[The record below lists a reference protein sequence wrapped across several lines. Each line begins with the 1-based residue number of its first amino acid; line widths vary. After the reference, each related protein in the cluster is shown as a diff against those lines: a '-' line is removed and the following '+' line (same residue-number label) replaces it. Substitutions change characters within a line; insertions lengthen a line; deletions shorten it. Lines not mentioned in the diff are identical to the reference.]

1 MALSLVFFSVFF
13 DKKLPKIWRGYYA
26 LHKQGLLSCY
36 TIAIFLVSLING
48 WIMTVSPTSGFMSFL
63 RINDGAHDNADHH
76 INNKTKQFHQI
87 VRTQIAKDIEVLFA
101 YAKLPS
107 PLLDACQYVMTGQ
120 GKLVRPLLVASAFAS
135 VNDDRWQSKAQ
146 PISPDISETMTQGNT
161 ANPLLENL
169 LENDSDYDM
178 ARRAA
183 LAVEL
188 LHTYSLVHDDLPC
201 MDDDALRRGQPTAHI
216 VFTEATAL
224 LAGDVLQTL
233 AFEVLTA
240 ELPTF
245 APFDAVIASQLLAV
259 FAPRA
264 RRMVSG
270 QTLDLN
276 AEANPDITQ
285 SQLEAVHRDKTGALI
300 EAAMLMGGICAGA
313 TAQTRM
319 ALQECAQHIGLA
331 FQVQDDILDV
341 TTSTD
346 TLGKPAGSDE
356 KLDKSTYV
364 KLMGVEQA
372 TSYAQSLFND
382 GRAAILR
389 ELSGSKDTN
398 ALLALI
404 EWLWSRKK

>member
-1 MALSLVFFSVFF
+1 
-13 DKKLPKIWRGYYA
+13 
-26 LHKQGLLSCY
+26 
-36 TIAIFLVSLING
+36 
-48 WIMTVSPTSGFMSFL
+48 MTVSVSTSSTNTPSLMPARLVSFAGF
-63 RINDGAHDNADHH
+63 DN
-76 INNKTKQFHQI
+76 NTEQFHSA
-87 VRTQIAKDIEVLFA
+87 VRAQLSQDIEVLFA
-101 YAKLPS
+101 YAELPS
-107 PLLDACQYVMTGQ
+107 PLIDACRYVMTGQ
-120 GKLVRPLLVASAFAS
+120 GKLVRPLLVASAFDS
-135 VNDDRWQSKAQ
+135 VNQSNANDGANDNVNDSANNNVSNDDESADKSTDRRTTYNS
-146 PISPDISETMTQGNT
+146 D
-161 ANPLLENL
+161 LESL

-178 ARRAA
+178 CRRAA

-201 MDDDALRRGQPTAHI
+201 MDDDELRRGQPTAHI
-216 VFTEATAL
+216 VFEESTAL

-245 APFDAVIASQLLAV
+245 APFDSAIASQLIAI

-270 QTLDLN
+270 QMLDLN
-276 AEANPDITQ
+276 AEATTGISQ
-285 SQLEAVHRDKTGALI
+285 SDLEAIHRDKTGALI

-313 TAQTRM
+313 TAPQRM

-382 GRAAILR
+382 GRAAIIRELSSR
-389 ELSGSKDTN
+389 ELSGKKDSANNN

-404 EWLWSRKK
+404 EWLWARKK

>member
-1 MALSLVFFSVFF
+1 MSV
-13 DKKLPKIWRGYYA
+13 
-26 LHKQGLLSCY
+26 S
-36 TIAIFLVSLING
+36 S
-48 WIMTVSPTSGFMSFL
+48 TSSVVPVNFIPFH
-63 RINDGAHDNADHH
+63 N
-76 INNKTKQFHQI
+76 TEQFHHE
-87 VRTQIAKDIEVLFA
+87 VRAQLTQDIEVLFA
-101 YAKLPS
+101 YAELPS
-107 PLLDACQYVMTGQ
+107 PLLDACRYVMTGN
-120 GKLVRPLLVASAFAS
+120 GKLVRPLLVASAFS
-135 VNDDRWQSKAQ
+135 STYSHNDTDNATYNNNS
-146 PISPDISETMTQGNT
+146 M
-161 ANPLLENL
+161 ANDNGLEALLES
-169 LENDSDYDM
+169 DSDYDM
-178 ARRAA
+178 CRRAA

-216 VFTEATAL
+216 VFAESTAL

-245 APFDAVIASQLLAV
+245 APFDAAIASQLFAI

-270 QTLDLN
+270 QMLDLN
-276 AEANPDITQ
+276 AEARNDITQ
-285 SQLEAVHRDKTGALI
+285 DDLEAIHRDKTGALI

-313 TAQTRM
+313 TAPQRM

-389 ELSGSKDTN
+389 EFSDRELGDSKDN
-398 ALLALI
+398 DALIALI
-404 EWLWSRKK
+404 EWLWARKK

>member
-1 MALSLVFFSVFF
+1 
-13 DKKLPKIWRGYYA
+13 
-26 LHKQGLLSCY
+26 
-36 TIAIFLVSLING
+36 
-48 WIMTVSPTSGFMSFL
+48 MTVSSVPRFVPFNNFESFHSLL
-63 RINDGAHDNADHH
+63 RAQLA
-76 INNKTKQFHQI
+76 Q
-87 VRTQIAKDIEVLFA
+87 DIDALFA
-101 YAKLPS
+101 YAQLPS
-107 PLLDACQYVMTGQ
+107 PLADACRYVMTGE
-120 GKLVRPLLVASAFAS
+120 GKLVRPLLVASAFVSIKTAS
-135 VNDDRWQSKAQ
+135 VNAPNKSPATELADTTDENETDNSDSLDNLDR
-146 PISPDISETMTQGNT
+146 
-161 ANPLLENL
+161 LLH
-169 LENDSDYDM
+169 DQAHYDM
-178 ARRAA
+178 CRRAA

-216 VFTEATAL
+216 VFAEATAL

-233 AFEVLTA
+233 AFEILTA
-240 ELPTF
+240 EIPTF
-245 APFDAVIASQLLAV
+245 APFDAQIASDLSAI

-270 QTLDLN
+270 QMLDLN
-276 AEANPDITQ
+276 AEANNNI
-285 SQLEAVHRDKTGALI
+285 SQDDLEAIHRDKTGALI

-313 TAQTRM
+313 TAPQRM

-364 KLMGVEQA
+364 KLMGVAAA
-372 TSYAQSLFND
+372 TDYAQSLFDN
-382 GRAAILR
+382 GRAAITR
-389 ELSGSKDTN
+389 ELGDKRDN
-398 ALLALI
+398 DALLELI

>member
-1 MALSLVFFSVFF
+1 
-13 DKKLPKIWRGYYA
+13 
-26 LHKQGLLSCY
+26 
-36 TIAIFLVSLING
+36 
-48 WIMTVSPTSGFMSFL
+48 MTVSTSSNNTPSLMPTRLVSFAGF
-63 RINDGAHDNADHH
+63 DN
-76 INNKTKQFHQI
+76 NTEQFHSA
-87 VRTQIAKDIEVLFA
+87 VRAQLSQDIEVLFA
-101 YAKLPS
+101 YAELPS
-107 PLLDACQYVMTGQ
+107 PLIDACRYVMTGQ
-120 GKLVRPLLVASAFAS
+120 GKLVRPLLVASAFDSANHS
-135 VNDDRWQSKAQ
+135 NANDGANDNVNVNDSANNNVSNDDESADKSTDRRTTYNS
-146 PISPDISETMTQGNT
+146 D
-161 ANPLLENL
+161 LESL

-178 ARRAA
+178 CRRAA

-201 MDDDALRRGQPTAHI
+201 MDDDELRRGQPTAHI
-216 VFTEATAL
+216 VFEESTAL

-245 APFDAVIASQLLAV
+245 APFDSAIASQLIAI

-270 QTLDLN
+270 QMLDLN
-276 AEANPDITQ
+276 AEATTGISQ
-285 SQLEAVHRDKTGALI
+285 SDLEAIHRDKTGALI

-313 TAQTRM
+313 TAPQRM

-382 GRAAILR
+382 GRAAIIRELSSR
-389 ELSGSKDTN
+389 ELSGKKDSADNN

>member
-1 MALSLVFFSVFF
+1 
-13 DKKLPKIWRGYYA
+13 
-26 LHKQGLLSCY
+26 
-36 TIAIFLVSLING
+36 
-48 WIMTVSPTSGFMSFL
+48 MTVSVSTSSTNTPSLMPTRLVSFAGF
-63 RINDGAHDNADHH
+63 DN
-76 INNKTKQFHQI
+76 NTEQFHSA
-87 VRTQIAKDIEVLFA
+87 VRAQLSQDIEVLFA
-101 YAKLPS
+101 YAELPS
-107 PLLDACQYVMTGQ
+107 PLIDACRYVMTGQ
-120 GKLVRPLLVASAFAS
+120 GKLVRPLLVASAFDS
-135 VNDDRWQSKAQ
+135 VNQSNANDGANDNVNVNDSANNNVSNDDESADKSTDRRTTYNS
-146 PISPDISETMTQGNT
+146 D
-161 ANPLLENL
+161 LESL

-178 ARRAA
+178 CRRAA

-201 MDDDALRRGQPTAHI
+201 MDDDELRRGQPTAHI
-216 VFTEATAL
+216 VFEESTAL

-245 APFDAVIASQLLAV
+245 APFDSAIASQLIAI

-270 QTLDLN
+270 QMLDLN
-276 AEANPDITQ
+276 AEATIGISQ
-285 SQLEAVHRDKTGALI
+285 SDLEAIHRDKTGALI

-313 TAQTRM
+313 TAPQRM
-319 ALQECAQHIGLA
+319 ALQDCAQHIGLA

-382 GRAAILR
+382 GRAAIIRELSSR
-389 ELSGSKDTN
+389 ELSGKKDSANNN

>member
-1 MALSLVFFSVFF
+1 
-13 DKKLPKIWRGYYA
+13 
-26 LHKQGLLSCY
+26 
-36 TIAIFLVSLING
+36 
-48 WIMTVSPTSGFMSFL
+48 MTVSLTSSTTSTGVIPSNLVSFQS
-63 RINDGAHDNADHH
+63 
-76 INNKTKQFHQI
+76 TEQFHGA
-87 VRTQIAKDIEVLFA
+87 VREQLAQDIEVLLA

-107 PLLDACQYVMTGQ
+107 PLVDACRYVMTGQ
-120 GKLVRPLLVASAFAS
+120 GKLVRPLMVASAFAS
-135 VNDDRWQSKAQ
+135 INSSNNALTDEPNDD
-146 PISPDISETMTQGNT
+146 IDDIDTLDTDLD
-161 ANPLLENL
+161 AL

-178 ARRAA
+178 SRRAA

-201 MDDDALRRGQPTAHI
+201 MDDDELRRGQPTAHI
-216 VFTEATAL
+216 AFDEATAL

-240 ELPTF
+240 EMPTF
-245 APFDAVIASQLLAV
+245 APFDANIASQLMAI

-270 QTLDLN
+270 QMLDLN
-276 AEANPDITQ
+276 AEASANIVQDD
-285 SQLEAVHRDKTGALI
+285 LEAIHRDKTGALI
-300 EAAMLMGGICAGA
+300 EAAMLMGGVCAGA
-313 TAQTRM
+313 TAPQRM

-331 FQVQDDILDV
+331 FQVQDDVLDV
-341 TTSTD
+341 TMTTD

-364 KLMGVEQA
+364 KLMGVDDA
-372 TSYAQSLFND
+372 TSYAQSLFNE
-382 GRAAILR
+382 GRAAISHELNSR
-389 ELSGSKDTN
+389 ELSDNEDNIGTAND

>member
-1 MALSLVFFSVFF
+1 
-13 DKKLPKIWRGYYA
+13 
-26 LHKQGLLSCY
+26 
-36 TIAIFLVSLING
+36 
-48 WIMTVSPTSGFMSFL
+48 MTVSPTPRVMSF
-63 RINDGAHDNADHH
+63 NSFNSSVNNNTDHDFS
-76 INNKTKQFHQI
+76 NKTEQFHHA
-87 VRTQIAKDIEVLFA
+87 VRAQLAQDIDVLFA
-101 YAKLPS
+101 YAELPS
-107 PLLDACQYVMTGQ
+107 PLIDACRYVMTGQ
-120 GKLVRPLLVASAFAS
+120 GKLVRPLLVASAFDS
-135 VNDDRWQSKAQ
+135 VNQSNTNGHFNDNINNSNADNNINNIASNNNESADDEHLDKEVNQN
-146 PISPDISETMTQGNT
+146 G
-161 ANPLLENL
+161 ANQNNDLESL

-201 MDDDALRRGQPTAHI
+201 MDDDDLRRGQPTAHI
-216 VFTEATAL
+216 VFEESTAL

-245 APFDAVIASQLLAV
+245 APFDADIASQLIAI

-270 QTLDLN
+270 QMLDLN
-276 AEANPDITQ
+276 AEASTDITQ
-285 SQLEAVHRDKTGALI
+285 SDLEAIHRDKTGALI

-313 TAQTRM
+313 TAPQRM

-382 GRAAILR
+382 GRAAIIRELSSR
-389 ELSGSKDTN
+389 ELSGKKDSANNN

>member
-1 MALSLVFFSVFF
+1 
-13 DKKLPKIWRGYYA
+13 
-26 LHKQGLLSCY
+26 
-36 TIAIFLVSLING
+36 
-48 WIMTVSPTSGFMSFL
+48 MTVSVSTSSTNTPSLMPARLVSFAGF
-63 RINDGAHDNADHH
+63 DN
-76 INNKTKQFHQI
+76 NTEQFHSA
-87 VRTQIAKDIEVLFA
+87 VRAQLSQDIEVLFA
-101 YAKLPS
+101 YAELPS
-107 PLLDACQYVMTGQ
+107 PLIDACRYVMTGQ
-120 GKLVRPLLVASAFAS
+120 GKLVRPLLVASAFDS
-135 VNDDRWQSKAQ
+135 VNQSNANDGANDNVNVNDSANNNVSNDDESADKSTDRRTTYNS
-146 PISPDISETMTQGNT
+146 D
-161 ANPLLENL
+161 LESL

-178 ARRAA
+178 CRRAA

-201 MDDDALRRGQPTAHI
+201 MDDDELRRGQPTAHI
-216 VFTEATAL
+216 VFEESTAL

-245 APFDAVIASQLLAV
+245 APFDSAIASQLIAI

-270 QTLDLN
+270 QMLDLN
-276 AEANPDITQ
+276 AEATTGISQ
-285 SQLEAVHRDKTGALI
+285 SDLEAIHRDKTGALI

-313 TAQTRM
+313 TAPQRM

-382 GRAAILR
+382 GRAAIIRELSSR
-389 ELSGSKDTN
+389 ELSGKKDSANNN

>member
-1 MALSLVFFSVFF
+1 
-13 DKKLPKIWRGYYA
+13 
-26 LHKQGLLSCY
+26 
-36 TIAIFLVSLING
+36 
-48 WIMTVSPTSGFMSFL
+48 MTVSPTPSATSFGFIPFNSVSFQ
-63 RINDGAHDNADHH
+63 N
-76 INNKTKQFHQI
+76 TEQFHGA
-87 VRTQIAKDIEVLFA
+87 VRTQLAHDIEVLFA
-101 YAKLPS
+101 YAELPS
-107 PLLDACQYVMTGQ
+107 PLVDACLYVMTGH
-120 GKLVRPLLVASAFAS
+120 GKLVRPLLVASTFAS
-135 VNDDRWQSKAQ
+135 VNHSNTNETANDAYK
-146 PISPDISETMTQGNT
+146 SPDKETKQDKD
-161 ANPLLENL
+161 LETL

-178 ARRAA
+178 SRRAA

-201 MDDDALRRGQPTAHI
+201 MDDDELRRGQPTCHI
-216 VFTEATAL
+216 AFDEAAAL

-240 ELPTF
+240 EMPTF
-245 APFDAVIASQLLAV
+245 AHFDANIASQLLAI

-264 RRMVSG
+264 RRMVAG
-270 QTLDLN
+270 QMLDLN
-276 AEANPDITQ
+276 AEASTDI
-285 SQLEAVHRDKTGALI
+285 SQENLEAIHRDKTGALI

-313 TAQTRM
+313 TAPQRM

-346 TLGKPAGSDE
+346 MLGKPAGSDE

-364 KLMGVEQA
+364 KLMGVDDA
-372 TSYAQSLFND
+372 TSYAQSLFDD
-382 GRAAILR
+382 GRAAISR
-389 ELSGSKDTN
+389 ELSDNQDNIGKNND

>member
-1 MALSLVFFSVFF
+1 
-13 DKKLPKIWRGYYA
+13 
-26 LHKQGLLSCY
+26 
-36 TIAIFLVSLING
+36 
-48 WIMTVSPTSGFMSFL
+48 
-63 RINDGAHDNADHH
+63 
-76 INNKTKQFHQI
+76 
-87 VRTQIAKDIEVLFA
+87 
-101 YAKLPS
+101 
-107 PLLDACQYVMTGQ
+107 
-120 GKLVRPLLVASAFAS
+120 LVRPLMVASAFAS
-135 VNDDRWQSKAQ
+135 INGSNNSSNNERADERNDDIDTLDTELDA
-146 PISPDISETMTQGNT
+146 
-161 ANPLLENL
+161 L
-169 LENDSDYDM
+169 LENDADYDM

-201 MDDDALRRGQPTAHI
+201 MDDDELRRGQPTAHI
-216 VFTEATAL
+216 AFDEATAL

-240 ELPTF
+240 EMPTF
-245 APFDAVIASQLLAV
+245 APFDAAIASQLLAI

-270 QTLDLN
+270 QMLDLN
-276 AEANPDITQ
+276 AESSASIVQGD
-285 SQLEAVHRDKTGALI
+285 LEAIHRDKTGALI
-300 EAAMLMGGICAGA
+300 EAAMLMGGVCAGA
-313 TAQTRM
+313 TAPQRM

-331 FQVQDDILDV
+331 FQVQDDVLDV
-341 TTSTD
+341 TMTTD

-364 KLMGVEQA
+364 KLMGVDDA

-382 GRAAILR
+382 GRAAISH
-389 ELSGSKDTN
+389 ELYRLSDNEDNIGTAND

>member
-1 MALSLVFFSVFF
+1 
-13 DKKLPKIWRGYYA
+13 
-26 LHKQGLLSCY
+26 
-36 TIAIFLVSLING
+36 
-48 WIMTVSPTSGFMSFL
+48 MTVSVSTSSTNTPSLMPARLVSFAGF
-63 RINDGAHDNADHH
+63 DN
-76 INNKTKQFHQI
+76 NTEQFHSA
-87 VRTQIAKDIEVLFA
+87 VRAQLAQDIEVLFA
-101 YAKLPS
+101 YAELPS
-107 PLLDACQYVMTGQ
+107 PLIDACRYVMTGQ
-120 GKLVRPLLVASAFAS
+120 GKLVRPLLVASAFDS
-135 VNDDRWQSKAQ
+135 VNQSNANANENTDKSIDDKNS
-146 PISPDISETMTQGNT
+146 MGN
-161 ANPLLENL
+161 ADGLEAL

-178 ARRAA
+178 CRRAA

-201 MDDDALRRGQPTAHI
+201 MDDDELRRGQPTAHI
-216 VFTEATAL
+216 VFAESTAL

-240 ELPTF
+240 DLPTF
-245 APFDAVIASQLLAV
+245 APYDSAIASQLIAI

-264 RRMVSG
+264 RRMVAG
-270 QTLDLN
+270 QMLDLN
-276 AEANPDITQ
+276 AEASTDITQ
-285 SQLEAVHRDKTGALI
+285 SDLEAIHRDKTGALI

-313 TAQTRM
+313 TAPQRI
-319 ALQECAQHIGLA
+319 ALQDCAQHIGLA

-372 TSYAQSLFND
+372 THYAQSLFND
-382 GRAAILR
+382 GRAALNRELNSR
-389 ELSGSKDTN
+389 ELSANKDTN

>member
-1 MALSLVFFSVFF
+1 
-13 DKKLPKIWRGYYA
+13 
-26 LHKQGLLSCY
+26 
-36 TIAIFLVSLING
+36 
-48 WIMTVSPTSGFMSFL
+48 MTVSPASTSMPSPMSSTTASNTVSTTVPF
-63 RINDGAHDNADHH
+63 ASF
-76 INNKTKQFHQI
+76 NNNTEQFHSA
-87 VRTQIAKDIEVLFA
+87 VRAQLAQDIEMLFA
-101 YAKLPS
+101 YAELPS
-107 PLLDACQYVMTGQ
+107 PLLDACRYVMTGQ
-120 GKLVRPLLVASAFAS
+120 GKLVRPLLVASAFDS
-135 VNDDRWQSKAQ
+135 VNRSNANDDVNRADEYVDKSTDKEAKQIQQNS
-146 PISPDISETMTQGNT
+146 D
-161 ANPLLENL
+161 LESL

-201 MDDDALRRGQPTAHI
+201 MDDDELRRGQPTAHI
-216 VFTEATAL
+216 VFAESTAL

-245 APFDAVIASQLLAV
+245 APYDSAIASQLIAI

-270 QTLDLN
+270 QMLDLN
-276 AEANPDITQ
+276 AEASANI
-285 SQLEAVHRDKTGALI
+285 SQDDLEAIHRDKTGALI

-313 TAQTRM
+313 TAPQRI
-319 ALQECAQHIGLA
+319 ALQDCAQHIGLA

-372 TSYAQSLFND
+372 THYAQSLFND
-382 GRAAILR
+382 GRAAIIRELSSR
-389 ELSGSKDTN
+389 ELSGKKDSADTN

-404 EWLWSRKK
+404 NWLWSRKK

>member
-1 MALSLVFFSVFF
+1 
-13 DKKLPKIWRGYYA
+13 
-26 LHKQGLLSCY
+26 
-36 TIAIFLVSLING
+36 
-48 WIMTVSPTSGFMSFL
+48 MTVSPASTSMPSPMSSTTASNTVSTTVPF
-63 RINDGAHDNADHH
+63 ASF
-76 INNKTKQFHQI
+76 NNNTEQFHSA
-87 VRTQIAKDIEVLFA
+87 VRTQLAQDIEMLFA
-101 YAKLPS
+101 YAELPS
-107 PLLDACQYVMTGQ
+107 PLLDACRYVMTGT
-120 GKLVRPLLVASAFAS
+120 GKLVRPLLVASAFDS
-135 VNDDRWQSKAQ
+135 VNQSNANDDINRADEYVDKSTDKEAKQIQQNS
-146 PISPDISETMTQGNT
+146 D
-161 ANPLLENL
+161 LESL

-201 MDDDALRRGQPTAHI
+201 MDDDELRRGQPTAHI
-216 VFTEATAL
+216 VFAESTAL

-233 AFEVLTA
+233 AFEILTA

-245 APFDAVIASQLLAV
+245 APYDSAIASQLIAI

-270 QTLDLN
+270 QMLDLN
-276 AEANPDITQ
+276 AEASTGI
-285 SQLEAVHRDKTGALI
+285 SQDDLEAIHRDKTGALI

-313 TAQTRM
+313 TAPQRI

-372 TSYAQSLFND
+372 TRYAQSLFND
-382 GRAAILR
+382 GRAAIIRELSSR
-389 ELSGSKDTN
+389 ELSGKKDSADTN

>member
-1 MALSLVFFSVFF
+1 
-13 DKKLPKIWRGYYA
+13 
-26 LHKQGLLSCY
+26 
-36 TIAIFLVSLING
+36 
-48 WIMTVSPTSGFMSFL
+48 MTVSLTSRMTSTGFTPFDFVSFQS
-63 RINDGAHDNADHH
+63 
-76 INNKTKQFHQI
+76 TEQFHGA
-87 VRTQIAKDIEVLFA
+87 VREQLAQDIEVLFA

-107 PLLDACQYVMTGQ
+107 PLVDACRYVMTGQ
-120 GKLVRPLLVASAFAS
+120 GKLVRPLMVASAFAS
-135 VNDDRWQSKAQ
+135 INGSNSEHMDKYTDSVEPSTESSLHTDRTLDTDLDA
-146 PISPDISETMTQGNT
+146 
-161 ANPLLENL
+161 LLES
-169 LENDSDYDM
+169 DSDYDM
-178 ARRAA
+178 SRRAA

-216 VFTEATAL
+216 VFDEATAL

-245 APFDAVIASQLLAV
+245 APFDTDIASQLLAV

-270 QTLDLN
+270 QMLDLN
-276 AEANPDITQ
+276 AEASRNIVQED
-285 SQLEAVHRDKTGALI
+285 LEAIHRDKTGALI

-313 TAQTRM
+313 TAPQRI
-319 ALQECAQHIGLA
+319 ALQDCAQHIGLA
-331 FQVQDDILDV
+331 FQVQDDVLDV
-341 TTSTD
+341 TMTTD

-364 KLMGVEQA
+364 KLMGVDEA
-372 TSYAQSLFND
+372 TSYAQSLFIE
-382 GRAAILR
+382 GRAAISR
-389 ELSGSKDTN
+389 ELIRAEPSDDGIPSSTDDNVDTHN
-398 ALLALI
+398 DALLALI

>member
-1 MALSLVFFSVFF
+1 
-13 DKKLPKIWRGYYA
+13 
-26 LHKQGLLSCY
+26 
-36 TIAIFLVSLING
+36 
-48 WIMTVSPTSGFMSFL
+48 MTVSPASTSMPSPMSSTTASNTVSTTVPF
-63 RINDGAHDNADHH
+63 ASF
-76 INNKTKQFHQI
+76 NNNTEQFHSA
-87 VRTQIAKDIEVLFA
+87 VRAQLAQDIEMLFA
-101 YAKLPS
+101 YAELPS
-107 PLLDACQYVMTGQ
+107 PLLDACRYVMTGQ
-120 GKLVRPLLVASAFAS
+120 GKLVRPLLVASAFDS
-135 VNDDRWQSKAQ
+135 VNRSNANDDVNRADEYVDKSTDKEAKQIQQNS
-146 PISPDISETMTQGNT
+146 D
-161 ANPLLENL
+161 LESL

-188 LHTYSLVHDDLPC
+188 LHSSSVVHDDLRC
-201 MDDDALRRGQPTAHI
+201 LDDDELRRGQPTAHI
-216 VFTEATAL
+216 VFAESTAL

-245 APFDAVIASQLLAV
+245 APYDSAIASQLIAI

-270 QTLDLN
+270 QMLDLN
-276 AEANPDITQ
+276 AEASTDITQ
-285 SQLEAVHRDKTGALI
+285 SELEAIHRDKTGALI

-313 TAQTRM
+313 TAPQRI
-319 ALQECAQHIGLA
+319 ALQDCAQHIGLA

-372 TSYAQSLFND
+372 THYAQSLFND
-382 GRAAILR
+382 GRAALNRELNSR
-389 ELSGSKDTN
+389 ELSANKDTN

>member
-1 MALSLVFFSVFF
+1 
-13 DKKLPKIWRGYYA
+13 
-26 LHKQGLLSCY
+26 
-36 TIAIFLVSLING
+36 
-48 WIMTVSPTSGFMSFL
+48 MTVSVSTSSTNTPSLMPARLVSFAGF
-63 RINDGAHDNADHH
+63 DN
-76 INNKTKQFHQI
+76 NTEQFHSA
-87 VRTQIAKDIEVLFA
+87 VRAQLSQDIEVLFA
-101 YAKLPS
+101 YAELPS
-107 PLLDACQYVMTGQ
+107 PLIDACRYVMTGQ
-120 GKLVRPLLVASAFAS
+120 GKLVRPLLVASAFDS
-135 VNDDRWQSKAQ
+135 VNQSNANDGANDNVNVNDSANNNVSNDDESADKSTDRRTTYNS
-146 PISPDISETMTQGNT
+146 D
-161 ANPLLENL
+161 LESL

-178 ARRAA
+178 CRRAA

-201 MDDDALRRGQPTAHI
+201 MDDDELRRGQPTAHI
-216 VFTEATAL
+216 VFEESTAL

-245 APFDAVIASQLLAV
+245 APFDSAIASQLIAI

-270 QTLDLN
+270 QMLDLN
-276 AEANPDITQ
+276 AEATTGISQ
-285 SQLEAVHRDKTGALI
+285 SDLEAIHRDKTGALI

-313 TAQTRM
+313 TAPQRM

-372 TSYAQSLFND
+372 TTYAQSLFNG
-382 GRAAILR
+382 GRAAIIR
-389 ELSGSKDTN
+389 ELSSRDLSGKKDSANNN

>member
-1 MALSLVFFSVFF
+1 
-13 DKKLPKIWRGYYA
+13 
-26 LHKQGLLSCY
+26 
-36 TIAIFLVSLING
+36 
-48 WIMTVSPTSGFMSFL
+48 MTVSPASTSMPNPMSLTTASNTVSTTVPF
-63 RINDGAHDNADHH
+63 ASF
-76 INNKTKQFHQI
+76 NNNTEQFHSA
-87 VRTQIAKDIEVLFA
+87 VRAQLAQDIEMLFA
-101 YAKLPS
+101 YAELPS
-107 PLLDACQYVMTGQ
+107 PLLDACRYVMTGQ
-120 GKLVRPLLVASAFAS
+120 GKLVRPLLVASAFDS
-135 VNDDRWQSKAQ
+135 VNQSNANDDV
-146 PISPDISETMTQGNT
+146 NT
-161 ANPLLENL
+161 ADEYVDKSTDKEAKQIQKNSDLESL
-169 LENDSDYDM
+169 LENDSEYDM

-201 MDDDALRRGQPTAHI
+201 MDDDELRRGQPTAHI
-216 VFTEATAL
+216 VFAESTAL

-245 APFDAVIASQLLAV
+245 APYDSAIASQLIAI

-270 QTLDLN
+270 QMLDLN
-276 AEANPDITQ
+276 AEASTDITQ
-285 SQLEAVHRDKTGALI
+285 SELEAIHRDKTGALI

-313 TAQTRM
+313 TAPQRM
-319 ALQECAQHIGLA
+319 ALQDCAQNIGLA

-372 TSYAQSLFND
+372 TIYAQLLFND
-382 GRAAILR
+382 GRAALNRELNSRELSSR
-389 ELSGSKDTN
+389 ELSGKEDSADTN

>member
-1 MALSLVFFSVFF
+1 MSVSTAPRFVPF
-13 DKKLPKIWRGYYA
+13 TNFEQFY
-26 LHKQGLLSCY
+26 S
-36 TIAIFLVSLING
+36 T
-48 WIMTVSPTSGFMSFL
+48 L
-63 RINDGAHDNADHH
+63 RAQLA
-76 INNKTKQFHQI
+76 Q
-87 VRTQIAKDIEVLFA
+87 DIDVLFA
-101 YAKLPS
+101 YANLPS
-107 PLLDACQYVMTGQ
+107 PLDDACRYVMTGQ
-120 GKLVRPLLVASAFAS
+120 GKLVRPLLVASSFVSIDTSINIDGEADIET
-135 VNDDRWQSKAQ
+135 DDLS
-146 PISPDISETMTQGNT
+146 DISNLTDHAKIADLQS
-161 ANPLLENL
+161 L

-178 ARRAA
+178 CRRAA

-201 MDDDALRRGQPTAHI
+201 MDDDELRRGQPTCHI
-216 VFTEATAL
+216 VFDEATAL

-245 APFDAVIASQLLAV
+245 APFDSNIASQLSAV

-270 QTLDLN
+270 QMLDLN
-276 AEANPDITQ
+276 AEARTNISQEELEDI
-285 SQLEAVHRDKTGALI
+285 HRDKTGALI

-313 TAQTRM
+313 TALQRI
-319 ALQECAQHIGLA
+319 ALQDCAQHIGLA

-341 TTSTD
+341 TTTTD
-346 TLGKPAGSDE
+346 ALGKPAGSDE

-364 KLMGVEQA
+364 KLMGVSA
-372 TSYAQSLFND
+372 AKDYAQSLFNN
-382 GRAAILR
+382 GQAAITR
-389 ELSGSKDTN
+389 ELSGNEDNN